1 MGAAGWALVSA
12 LFGGLGV
19 VLQQKGAMSAP
30 PAGSARF
37 VAAILRTPIW
47 LAGAACQVACWACQG
62 IALSKGALALVQP
75 LVSLQIVV
83 ALPLGVA
90 LTGQRVGR
98 REWVGAAFV
107 VAGITVFVAATN
119 SGAGRPTAP
128 AGVWLA
134 ASGIVVALTAVA
146 AVVGARARASMRAA
160 LLGAAAGVL
169 FGYQAAVMKVFV
181 GVVPGGIGAIL
192 GSWSTYALIAS
203 AAGGFYLFQGA
214 LQAGA
219 LAPAVATSNAAC
231 PVTSVVLGRLVFL
244 ESPQRTTGG
253 KIVSAVAVVLALAG
267 LALLARGEAGRKL
280 DAAAT

>member
-1 MGAAGWALVSA
+1 VGAAGWALVSA

-181 GVVPGGIGAIL
+181 GVAPGGIGAIL

-267 LALLARGEAGRKL
+267 LALLARGEARRITP
-280 DAAAT
+280 A